1 MQTIKFLCDH
11 CGERVECPETDAGQK
26 VLCKTCLRPV
36 KVPALI
42 SLEQVELES
51 DPGPCRR
58 GRDGSG
64 GQAIMNVAPPPSP
77 SLTTPAAQPTPIRD
91 LDKALTTAALGIFR
105 LNNWP
110 CQDEPG
116 YRAFTARVKFHSTQ
130 LGVTT
135 VDDFRVFGE
144 RGLLVLES
152 PVLELP
158 ALPGVPVPEALNEIN
173 QRSVSSVFVLDD
185 RGVHMRCALL
195 PRAREEGFLTGAMI
209 LQALRQMNHD
219 RRHALSLLRTVV
231 ESGRLDP
238 VEVARAFAQPLA
250 PCALRSFTLDQA
262 LDLAL
267 FAGFH
272 AQEHAGQVAL
282 SRTAIS
288 PERRSVR
295 IVATPGFLRGW
306 ADLGEP
312 SQANPAWALVPNKIR
327 SLCTNL
333 RFLARDP
340 REALEQL
347 NRLNASAGLVRFVL
361 VRKHVLATAT
371 AFPTDQLMSVELLKV
386 WAGALVDCA
395 EQNAPAVA
403 RPRAKLAG

>member
-1 MQTIKFLCDH
+1 MNIIKFLCDH
-11 CGERVECPETDAGQK
+11 CGGRVECPETDAGQK
-26 VLCKTCLRPV
+26 VLCRTCLTPV
-36 KVPALI
+36 RVPAFASFGQL
-42 SLEQVELES
+42 ELE
-51 DPGPCRR
+51 PETGPCRR

-64 GQAIMNVAPPPSP
+64 EQVFNVAPPASP
-77 SLTTPAAQPTPIRD
+77 SFTTPAAPPTPLKD
-91 LDKALTTAALGIFR
+91 LDKALTTSALGIFR

-135 VDDFRVFGE
+135 VDNFRVFGE
-144 RGLLVLES
+144 HGLLILES

-158 ALPGVPVPEALNEIN
+158 ALPGVPVLEALNEIN
-173 QRSVSSVFVLDD
+173 QRAVSSVFVHDA
-185 RGVHMRCALL
+185 RGVAMRCALV

-272 AQEHAGQVAL
+272 AQEHAGQAAI
-282 SRTAIS
+282 SRTDIS
-288 PERRSVR
+288 PERRAVR
-295 IVATPGFLRGW
+295 LAATPGFLRGW
-306 ADLGEP
+306 ADLGDP
-312 SQANPAWALVPNKIR
+312 SQGNPAWALVPNKIR

-333 RFLARDP
+333 RFLAGRP
-340 REALEQL
+340 EETLAQL
-347 NRLNASAGLVRFVL
+347 NMLNANAGLVRFVL
-361 VRKHVLATAT
+361 VRKHILATTT
-371 AFPTDQLMSVELLKV
+371 AFPTDQLMTVEMFRAWVGTLL
-386 WAGALVDCA
+386 DCA
-395 EQNAPAVA
+395 EQHVPAAA
-403 RPRAKLAG
+403 RQPARLAG